1 MAGAGAGVGVAASYA
16 YFSMHF
22 FALFRAERA
31 LLLSGFAGLAAGA
44 GFAGLA
50 GGAGFWPYGA
60 AGATLVLFGAST
72 GFGHGL
78 LSASI
83 LASSALI

>member
-60 AGATLVLFGAST
+60 AGATLVLFGASA